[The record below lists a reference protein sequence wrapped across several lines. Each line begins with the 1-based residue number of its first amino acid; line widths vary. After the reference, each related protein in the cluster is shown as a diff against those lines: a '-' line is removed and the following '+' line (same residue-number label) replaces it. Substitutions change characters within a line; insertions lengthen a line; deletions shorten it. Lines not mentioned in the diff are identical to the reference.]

1 MKMAKLVRKRKQKK
15 LNLFGYATLIF
26 SLCVILSFVTKIFV
40 HANTARLAR
49 EIEKNKIVV
58 RQLTQDKEKLLR
70 EVNAMGDYAN
80 IVEKA
85 ESSGL
90 QHNIDNSY
98 FVNKGD

>member
-1 MKMAKLVRKRKQKK
+1 MAKIVRRRKKK
-15 LNLFGYATLIF
+15 TLNLYGYVTLF
-26 SLCVILSFVTKIFV
+26 FTLCVILSFVTKIFV
-40 HANTARLAR
+40 HSNTARLAR
-49 EIEKNKIVV
+49 EVEKNKIVV
-58 RQLTQDKEKLLR
+58 RQLTQNKEKLVR

-85 ESSGL
+85 ELSGL

>member
-1 MKMAKLVRKRKQKK
+1 MAKIITKRKKK
-15 LNLFGYATLIF
+15 RLNIYGYITLLFTF
-26 SLCVILSFVTKIFV
+26 CVILSFVTKIFV
-40 HANTARLAR
+40 HTNTARLVR

-58 RQLTQDKEKLLR
+58 ERMTDEKEKLVR

-85 ESSGL
+85 QSSGL
-90 QHNIDNSY
+90 THNIDNSY

>member
-1 MKMAKLVRKRKQKK
+1 MAKIVTKRKKK
-15 LNLFGYATLIF
+15 RLNIYGYVTLLFT
-26 SLCVILSFVTKIFV
+26 LCVILSFVTKIFV
-40 HANTARLAR
+40 HTNTARLVR

-58 RQLTQDKEKLLR
+58 ERMTDEKEKLVR

-85 ESSGL
+85 QSSGL
-90 QHNIDNSY
+90 THNIDNSY